1 MYSNETIQSFLRRCR
16 KRIDEEL
23 DAETNFWTPA
33 EMLEYANEGAREVWQ
48 ATREE
53 HQNWFV
59 RQMRSTDGIVNIGGR
74 NYDTSLLRLTSG
86 IERLKLPPDFYELLL
101 LEGLRTPE
109 DTNITR
115 AVIFEY
121 ANMTQRSFREDNA
134 ARALAFDP
142 IITSVQRYHYDVVYG
157 AEGPYVFL
165 APSYRFAAPFE
176 TQIAYLAMPAEL
188 LALGTFEGTG
198 FTTLMVDAILAYTL
212 FAAVHKEGLAENVPM
227 MERKWNLKRE
237 LAVRAAGPKQTRDEE
252 TVEGYL
258 ETEIIP

>member
-33 EMLEYANEGAREVWQ
+33 EMLEYANEGVREVWQ
-48 ATREE
+48 AVREE

-59 RQMRSTDGIVNIGGR
+59 RQMRSTDGIKVIGGR
-74 NYDTSLLRLTSG
+74 NYDTALLRLVSG
-86 IERLKLPPDFYELLL
+86 IERILLPPDFYELLL
-101 LEGLRTPE
+101 VEGLRTNA
-109 DTNITR
+109 DTNTTR

-121 ANMTQRSFREDNA
+121 ANMTQRSFRESSV
-134 ARALAFDP
+134 ARETAFDP
-142 IITSVQRYHYDVVYG
+142 IITSVQRYRYDVVYG
-157 AEGPYVFL
+157 AEGPYIFL
-165 APSYRFAAPFE
+165 APSYRFEAPFE
-176 TQIAYLAMPAEL
+176 TQIAYLAMPAAL
-188 LALGTFEGTG
+188 LFNSTFEGTG
-198 FTTLMVDAILAYTL
+198 FTDIMVDGILAYVL
-212 FAAVHKEGLAENVPM
+212 FAAVHKEGLTENIAA

-237 LAVRAAGPKQTRDEE
+237 LSVRAAGPKQTRDEE